1 MMTKVFVNGTFDVLH
16 PGHVKL
22 LDYAKSRGNHLMVA
36 IDTDRRVR
44 ELKGPTRPWLDQ
56 NERRFI
62 LESLRCVDQV
72 LLFDS
77 DQELEDII
85 QIYKPD
91 LMVKGSDYRGRPIV
105 GEEHVPAIEFFERID
120 EYSST
125 KAIQHLATR

>member
-125 KAIQHLATR
+125 KTIQHLATR